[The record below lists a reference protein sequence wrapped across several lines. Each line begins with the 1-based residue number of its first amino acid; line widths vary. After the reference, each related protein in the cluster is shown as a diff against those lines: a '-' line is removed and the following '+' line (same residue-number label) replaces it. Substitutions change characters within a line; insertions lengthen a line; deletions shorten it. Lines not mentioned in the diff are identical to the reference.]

1 MTPRA
6 ENHCP
11 SWLARLTGR
20 WISDFRSHFAAQRSS
35 QTRLGPRIALI
46 LAVAG
51 MAILADWTIKTL
63 VVEGLSNGSSIDL
76 GFINIKLAYNPGI
89 AFSLGSWLPPTVV
102 TIGTGIIISGG
113 FILLVLRARTL
124 NAVSTAGAALLL
136 GGALGNFID
145 RLDGQG
151 VVDYFHT
158 GWFATFNLAD
168 ALITVGVV
176 LLAVGLFT
184 NGPRQTKWAT
194 DSSDHDAMH
203 RPRAT
208 DTIIGVDRRDDSAT
222 SH

>member
-1 MTPRA
+1 M
-6 ENHCP
+6 
-11 SWLARLTGR
+11 S
-20 WISDFRSHFAAQRSS
+20 
-35 QTRLGPRIALI
+35 PRIALI
-46 LAVAG
+46 SSVAG
-51 MAILADWTIKTL
+51 LAILADWTIKTL
-63 VVEGLSNGSSIDL
+63 VVESLSNGSSIDL
-76 GFINIKLAYNPGI
+76 GFINIKLAYNPGV
-89 AFSLGSWLPPTVV
+89 AFSLGSWLPPIVV

-176 LLAVGLFT
+176 LLATGLVT
-184 NGPRQTKWAT
+184 NGPRQMKWET
-194 DSSDHDAMH
+194 ESSHHDAME
-203 RPRAT
+203 RQRST
-208 DTIIGVDRRDDSAT
+208 DTIIGVDGCDDSVT
-222 SH
+222 SQ